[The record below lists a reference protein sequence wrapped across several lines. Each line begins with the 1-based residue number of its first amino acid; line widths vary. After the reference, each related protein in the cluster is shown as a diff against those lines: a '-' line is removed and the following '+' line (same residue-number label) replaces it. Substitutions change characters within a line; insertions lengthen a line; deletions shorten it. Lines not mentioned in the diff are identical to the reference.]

1 MNYDYLIVGAGLFG
15 SVFAH
20 LMKQQGKRC
29 LVIDKR
35 PHVGGNTY
43 SPCIRGI
50 HRHDYGA
57 HIFHTSD
64 PEVIDFVCQHAHF
77 NRYTNSPV
85 AIHRSKLFNLPFNMN
100 TFHQMWGVKTPA
112 EAQAMLEEQRREA
125 RAELQRLGLSQP
137 QNLEQQALLL
147 VGKDIYHT
155 LIKGYTEKQWGCTAN
170 SLPPEIIRRLPV
182 RFVFDNNYFNDSFQ
196 GIPEGGYNVLT
207 DSLLDG
213 IEVRLSE
220 DFFDRREEWMKVAK
234 KVVFSGPIDRFFD
247 YCFGHLP
254 YRSLRF
260 EHLEV
265 EESNFQGNAVVNYTE
280 ADVPYTRIIEHKH
293 FESFGED
300 VYRLPHTLITKEYP
314 AAWTPGAEPFYPINT
329 PEANAC
335 HERYKQLAAQQD
347 RVIFGGRL
355 ADYRY
360 YDMAP
365 TIRCALDAARK
376 EAQ

>member
-1 MNYDYLIVGAGLFG
+1 
-15 SVFAH
+15 
-20 LMKQQGKRC
+20 
-29 LVIDKR
+29 
-35 PHVGGNTY
+35 
-43 SPCIRGI
+43 
-50 HRHDYGA
+50 
-57 HIFHTSD
+57 
-64 PEVIDFVCQHAHF
+64 
-77 NRYTNSPV
+77 
-85 AIHRSKLFNLPFNMN
+85 
-100 TFHQMWGVKTPA
+100 
-112 EAQAMLEEQRREA
+112 
-125 RAELQRLGLSQP
+125 
-137 QNLEQQALLL
+137 
-147 VGKDIYHT
+147 
-155 LIKGYTEKQWGCTAN
+155 QWGCTAN

-207 DSLLDG
+207 DSRLDG

-220 DFFDRREEWMKVAK
+220 DFFEGREEWMKVAK

-293 FESFGED
+293 FETFGED